1 MPKLDL
7 ETHALVGELA
17 SGDVLVALAASPD
30 LASVGDEDEGLL
42 AARLY
47 LSETLSRVAPDEIVR
62 FDLPR
67 DTSLHQTTVLVPRE
81 DLARRWAITTPIS
94 VTSLVLPDPPDAR
107 GLRHRWVMLLRPRHT
122 FYVPAD
128 EDLDEAVAHE
138 VKRLCAAREITPEQ
152 YLELLPLRRER
163 LAPVRVTFERG
174 MSSAQARAADG
185 KKRLGVLEAKKAA
198 FAVLESVAT
207 LVRPGSP
214 RPFPLR
220 DAERELLG
228 RLLGGVDRASV
239 LLVGPERVGKSGL
252 FAAWH
257 ERERAEGGTRPVFAT
272 SGARLIAGM
281 SGFGQWQERVRRV
294 MEAAHTLDA
303 ILYFDDFADLFAE
316 RPGGAIDVP
325 GAMRPWI
332 EDGRVRVV
340 GEIRDTILDRIEAR
354 NAALFA
360 CFGRVRLEPLDAA
373 AAKSVVVAV
382 LEHDKKSHVALP
394 APGDAALD
402 ALIELAER
410 YLPYESF
417 PGKAVR
423 LMSELRA
430 AVAASVGSRA
440 SEPDFTIGARDVH
453 AWFSE
458 RTGVPTFLLT
468 DAERLDVA
476 DTVRALG
483 RRLVGQE
490 EAVRRV
496 AELVSVVKAGL
507 SPAGKPLA
515 TLLFVGPTGVG
526 KTELARALAELLFG
540 DEGRLAR
547 FDMSEYADA
556 YAADRLFRGL
566 DGGEGL
572 LTRRVREEPFSV
584 VLLDEIEKAHHG
596 VFDLLLQICGEGRLT
611 DGVGRTAFFHNAFV
625 ILTSNLGATDARPV
639 AGFGGAAREP
649 AAHYIRVVDETFRP
663 ELVNRIDR
671 IIAFRSLDAAEAR
684 AVTRMVTSRA
694 AKRRGLVER
703 DIDLDVSDEALDL
716 LAREGASATYGARAL
731 RRHVER
737 ALVAPLARLVS
748 SAGAEAERARVV
760 VSTVDGPVAPRD
772 AQTLTVGGL
781 RFAMIR
787 GRTRRASAAA
797 EELQTITA
805 IRRAMDRRMRLE
817 PIEEL
822 EDQVQYLLAQLA
834 QKPTAH
840 EDRDRDVA
848 HLQGEH
854 HRLGTLSRTLA
865 SAYEDICALEEL
877 ALTAAAD
884 DAPSTGLVKEAEAVR
899 ARFAGALVHALVAM
913 ENQRNAATVMLL
925 ELDTNRAFDLWLAPL
940 LRDATR
946 RGYAITLHVD
956 GGEKHE
962 SWPAE
967 RRWGPPQTPDWM
979 LEQLTL
985 AERPFRNLL
994 LRASGDHVGIWLALE
1009 AGLHRFVGFGEGTG
1023 HMHVTL
1029 IARRSE
1035 LTPKEWT
1042 PPMLDP
1048 PAPSANGE
1056 LERMA
1061 PVRLHDATEGT
1072 VTVCGR
1078 IPLRLS
1084 TDEYWRSFEEVAH
1097 EHLLL
1102 FEAKALGRDR
1112 HAAFE
1117 PRLDDTFA
1125 EVIELLE
1132 KGRKIEAIKT
1142 YRLLTGA
1149 SLKDAKDAV
1158 EAMA

>member
-67 DTSLHQTTVLVPRE
+67 DTALHQTTVLVPRE

-440 SEPDFTIGARDVH
+440 SEPDFSIGATDVH
-453 AWFSE
+453 AWFSA

-468 DAERLDVA
+468 DAERLDVD

-556 YAADRLFRGL
+556 HAADRLFRGL

-596 VFDLLLQICGEGRLT
+596 VFDLLLQVCGEGRLT

-639 AGFGGAAREP
+639 AGFGGAAHEP

-716 LAREGASATYGARAL
+716 LAREGASATYGASGSVGFL
-731 RRHVER
+731 Y
-737 ALVAPLARLVS
+737 VS
-748 SAGAEAERARVV
+748 IMTLKPDVPSRPM
-760 VSTVDGPVAPRD
+760 SSPAPRRSGGREP
-772 AQTLTVGGL
+772 ATHATPMPSPVPWEPTVPASIVN
-781 RFAMIR
+781 AMSTENR
-787 GRTRRASAAA
+787 SNVMGRSHTS
-797 EELQTITA
+797 
-805 IRRAMDRRMRLE
+805 
-817 PIEEL
+817 
-822 EDQVQYLLAQLA
+822 
-834 QKPTAH
+834 
-840 EDRDRDVA
+840 
-848 HLQGEH
+848 
-854 HRLGTLSRTLA
+854 S
-865 SAYEDICALEEL
+865 
-877 ALTAAAD
+877 
-884 DAPSTGLVKEAEAVR
+884 
-899 ARFAGALVHALVAM
+899 
-913 ENQRNAATVMLL
+913 
-925 ELDTNRAFDLWLAPL
+925 
-940 LRDATR
+940 
-946 RGYAITLHVD
+946 
-956 GGEKHE
+956 
-962 SWPAE
+962 PA
-967 RRWGPPQTPDWM
+967 
-979 LEQLTL
+979 
-985 AERPFRNLL
+985 
-994 LRASGDHVGIWLALE
+994 
-1009 AGLHRFVGFGEGTG
+1009 
-1023 HMHVTL
+1023 
-1029 IARRSE
+1029 
-1035 LTPKEWT
+1035 
-1042 PPMLDP
+1042 
-1048 PAPSANGE
+1048 
-1056 LERMA
+1056 
-1061 PVRLHDATEGT
+1061 
-1072 VTVCGR
+1072 
-1078 IPLRLS
+1078 
-1084 TDEYWRSFEEVAH
+1084 
-1097 EHLLL
+1097 
-1102 FEAKALGRDR
+1102 ALGRSGVSSMPGARHRAKPLSAQGGAGGAPKTASRGSSQAASAVSGATSKRGGAPVGSSAPLTFREKPSNDVAAVQQQSAR
-1112 HAAFE
+1112 PEERAAHAAIDG
-1117 PRLDDTFA
+1117 PRLA
-1125 EVIELLE
+1125 RQSL
-1132 KGRKIEAIKT
+1132 
-1142 YRLLTGA
+1142 GA
-1149 SLKDAKDAV
+1149 DPHDMLAA
-1158 EAMA
+1158 